1 MKFPEFN
8 QVVNP
13 NDEPCYVAM
22 RHGQAPQAMK
32 YTGII
37 RLAKTDHTL
46 EIGWKIPKGF
56 YVIQTTA
63 LQIIPILQA
72 RNEKLLAIQSDNN
85 TLSIIV
91 KGSFKRKTTNN
102 ILACG
107 INADTLVH
115 SKAGDVFKLPFKM
128 KGNSSQE
135 LSKMSV
141 VHSNGIDEVPHWLRP
156 LRKISGEIADGF
168 ALPILNNNQ
177 SLILNTLRRIKHFK
191 PEEQRDI
198 AKIVNEEFSTQPLA
212 DTEMAKLMNISE
224 EQITKDFFDKEKF
237 LHHKMGDYLVK
248 TCNIKRDK
256 ASRELFYFDDR
267 KKIYVNDQ
275 DYIMGYMT
283 KLVPSLKNYQKEE
296 VLKYLNA
303 YLYDESVEFNAEAF
317 TVVFNNGVLDLS
329 TMRLEPCTPDHIES
343 IKIRSNYN
351 PNARSKIVDEFFQ
364 TATDGDKDIETL
376 LYESIGYSML
386 KTNELQKA
394 FILVGKGRNGKSTYL
409 DLIKAV
415 LGKEHTT
422 NISFKDLSNNF
433 RASNLSGKLA
443 SLAGDIS
450 NQPIQDSDL
459 LKSITAGED
468 VLLEEKYKQAY
479 SQSLFSTLFFAANKL
494 PRTPDTSDGFYRR
507 WTIVPFIAD
516 LSAVSR
522 VKGMQFKKKL
532 LAQDAIDYVA
542 TKAIHA
548 IYNVLET
555 TEEFTEPKAV
565 KEMMRHY
572 QIDNSTVLSWYDE
585 TFKKREELEQMT
597 SRSAYISYSN
607 WCATSGRNKFSV
619 TNFVK
624 TVEIDIGVVF
634 KDTK

>member
-13 NDEPCYVAM
+13 NDEACYVAL
-22 RHGQAPQAMK
+22 RHGHAPQAMK
-32 YTGII
+32 FSGITK
-37 RLAKTDHTL
+37 LARTDHTL
-46 EIGWKIPKGF
+46 EIGWVIPKGF
-56 YVIQTTA
+56 YIIQTKQT
-63 LQIIPILQA
+63 QIVPIMQA
-72 RNEKLLAIQSDNN
+72 RNDKVLAILEKPD
-85 TLSIIV
+85 TLHVVV
-91 KGSFKRKTTNN
+91 KGTFKRKTTNN

-115 SKAGDVFKLPFKM
+115 SKAGEVFVLPFKM
-128 KGNSSQE
+128 KGNTSPNLKK
-135 LSKMSV
+135 LSV
-141 VHSNGIDEVPHWLRP
+141 AHANGIEEAPHWLRP
-156 LRKISGEIADGF
+156 LRKISGDIADGF
-168 ALPILNNNQ
+168 TLPIISNNQ
-177 SLILNTLRRIKHFK
+177 SMLLNALRRIKHFK
-191 PEEQRDI
+191 PQEQKEI
-198 AKIVNEEFSTQPLA
+198 AKIVNEEFCTHPLS
-212 DTEMAKLMNISE
+212 DSEMNKILNISE
-224 EQITKDFFDKEKF
+224 DQITKDFFEKEKF
-237 LHHKMGDYLVK
+237 LHHKMGDYLIES
-248 TCNIKRDK
+248 CNIKRDK
-256 ASRELFYFDDR
+256 TSRELFYFDER
-267 KKIYVNDQ
+267 NKIYVNDQ

-283 KLVPSLKNYQKEE
+283 RLVPSLKNYQKEE

-303 YLYDESVEFNAEAF
+303 YLYDDSVEFNSEPF
-317 TVVFNNGVLDLS
+317 NVVFKNGVLDLT

-343 IKIRSNYN
+343 IKIKANYN
-351 PNARSKIVDEFFQ
+351 PNARSQIVDDFFA
-364 TATDGDKDIETL
+364 TATNGDKDIETL

-394 FILVGKGRNGKSTYL
+394 FILIGKGRNGKSTYL

-433 RASNLSGKLA
+433 RASNLAGKLA

-516 LSAVSR
+516 LSSVSR

-532 LAQDAIDYVA
+532 LSQDAIDYVG
-542 TKAIHA
+542 TRAIHA
-548 IYNVLET
+548 IKNVLET
-555 TEEFTEPKAV
+555 TEEFTEPNAV

-572 QIDNSTVLSWYDE
+572 KIDNSTVLSWFDE
-585 TFKKREELEQMT
+585 TFKKKEELELMT
-597 SRSAYISYSN
+597 SRAAYISYSN

-619 TNFVK
+619 TNFIK
-624 TVEIDIGVVF
+624 SVEVDIGVVF
-634 KDTK
+634 KDIN